1 MSASIKPRLAGRQ
14 PSNRGGVPRVRTWPV
29 VQGDPASADPLGG
42 SDEAPEEGVVSSAV
56 IEIPSQSNVECRIPA
71 VVGGA
76 LEVPLVTGGRIGY
89 ANLDHA
95 ASAPCLESVQTAVNE
110 LLPWY
115 ASVHRGAGFA
125 SQVCTRVYE
134 EARGKLLD
142 FVGARRTD
150 SVIFTRNTT
159 DSLNLLGR
167 ALPRGTSVVVFDTEH
182 HAALL
187 PWTGPRVRRLPAPE
201 TPAGAVAALDA
212 ALADCPEGPR
222 LAVITGAS
230 NVTGELWPVA
240 DLARVARRR
249 GARTVLDAAQ
259 LAPHRPVRITELDV
273 DYVAISG
280 HKLYAPFGAGAL
292 VGRADWL
299 NAAEPYL
306 AGGGATRLVQE
317 ASVSWTTGPERHE
330 AGSPNTVGVH
340 ALARACETLAANWT
354 HVVEHEESL
363 LHRLR
368 AGLRDVPGLRELCLF
383 DADHDRVG
391 VVSFTVDGRDPGL
404 LAAALS
410 AEHGIGVRDGL
421 FCAHVATR
429 RLLSR
434 AGSDSDRAVRVSVG
448 LGTTNEQVD
457 RFVNALRWLV
467 TQGPSWNYEQVDGRW
482 TPVGDPR
489 PAPDFLS

>member
-1 MSASIKPRLAGRQ
+1 M
-14 PSNRGGVPRVRTWPV
+14 
-29 VQGDPASADPLGG
+29 
-42 SDEAPEEGVVSSAV
+42 SSAV
-56 IEIPSQSNVECRIPA
+56 IDIPVQSNVEYRIPA

-76 LEVPLVTGGRIGY
+76 LRVPLVTGESVGY

-95 ASAPCLESVQTAVNE
+95 ASAPCLRAVRTAVDE

-134 EARGKLLD
+134 SARGKLLD

-150 SVIFTRNTT
+150 SVVFTRNTT
-159 DSLNLLGR
+159 DALNLLAR

-187 PWTGPRVRRLPAPE
+187 PWTGPRVRRIAAPE
-201 TPAGAVAALDA
+201 TPADAVAALDA

-222 LAVITGAS
+222 LAVLTGAS
-230 NVTGELWPVA
+230 NVTGELWPIA
-240 DLARVARRR
+240 ELARVARRR

-273 DYVAISG
+273 DYVALSG

-292 VGRADWL
+292 IGRADWL

-306 AGGGATRLVQE
+306 AGGGATRSVRE
-317 ASVSWTTGPERHE
+317 RSVSWTTGPQRQE

-340 ALARACETLAANWT
+340 ALAVACQALAANWANI
-354 HVVEHEESL
+354 VEHEQAL
-363 LHRLR
+363 LTRLR
-368 AGLRDVPGLRELCLF
+368 AGLRGVPGLRELRLF

-391 VVSFTVDGRDPGL
+391 VVSFTVDGQDPGL

-421 FCAHVATR
+421 FCAHLATR

-434 AGSDSDRAVRVSVG
+434 AGSDADRAVRISVG
-448 LGTTNEQVD
+448 LGTTHEHVD
-457 RFVNALRWLV
+457 RVVSALRNLV
-467 TQGPSWNYEQVDGRW
+467 IDGPTWHYEQADGQW
-482 TPVGDPR
+482 VPIDDPR
-489 PAPDFLS
+489 PAPGFLD